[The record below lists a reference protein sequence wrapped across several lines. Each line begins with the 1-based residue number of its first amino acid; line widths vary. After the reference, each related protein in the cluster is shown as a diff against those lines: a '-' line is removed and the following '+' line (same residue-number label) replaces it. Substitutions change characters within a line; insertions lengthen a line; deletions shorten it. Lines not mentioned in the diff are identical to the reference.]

1 MVSQLPAFSF
11 LAEVTG
17 QEGRQDKMELSLP
30 FGQLEGTQGCIDA
43 MRRDLGCPSK
53 LDRARLTESDLQG
66 HGWIFNRPQQSRTAR
81 MPLSIRQGACVLRG
95 GHSLEWPLFSGEMT
109 FSNYYK
115 RNADAETASKLRM
128 SLRLNPTRFAH
139 YQRPTFR
146 ADGAS
151 EDMHQLIFK
160 HRSLPASFD
169 GEYSLDE
176 RDNWV
181 QDSELRASFFH
192 ASNWSR
198 FVRNYIVGTLEAIR
212 AEMCR
217 TSCLNDVF
225 WNEEGV
231 GKLSLLEV
239 ETYWEFSTPEPLK
252 TVSDCERLLRAFS
265 ENPKAKRFFKTIA
278 AEGKVIHN
286 SRSFVVKIR
295 AGVELVIYAKT
306 NRRVRMEVRHRLNKS
321 AAVIGGGY
329 VADGV
334 RQLRFWLSKIQDDAA
349 KIVNQAFHFMRG
361 RNTFPENSV
370 SVGRLLFDMVR
381 AIGNSEE
388 AGTLLSMLLQNGM
401 IVTDGHLKPHVHSL
415 RDAGIIVAHH
425 KNRRRGYTIAKRYM
439 RALELLSTADKSLL
453 DARKRQRVLK

>member
-1 MVSQLPAFSF
+1 MRSQLPAFSF
-11 LAEVTG
+11 LAKVTA

-30 FGQLEGTQGCIDA
+30 FGQLVGTQGCIDA

-81 MPLSIRQGACVLRG
+81 KPLSIRQGACALSG
-95 GHSLEWPLFSGEMT
+95 GDSLEWPLFSGEMT

-115 RNADAETASKLRM
+115 RNAGAQTASKLRM

-146 ADGAS
+146 AGGAS
-151 EDMHQLIFK
+151 GEMNQLIFK

-225 WNEEGV
+225 WNEEAV

-265 ENPKAKRFFKTIA
+265 ENQKTKRFFKTI

-286 SRSFVVKIR
+286 SRSFSVKVR
-295 AGVELVIYAKT
+295 TGVELVIYAKT

-321 AAVIGGGY
+321 PAVIGGSY
-329 VADGV
+329 VAAGV
-334 RQLRFWLSKIQDDAA
+334 RQLRLWLSMIQDDAA

-381 AIGNSEE
+381 AIGTSEE
-388 AGTLLSMLLQNGM
+388 AGTLLSMLLQNGL
-401 IVTDGHLKPHVHSL
+401 IVTDGHLKTHVHAL
-415 RDAGIIVAHH
+415 RDAGIIVAQL
-425 KNRRRGYTIAKRYM
+425 KNRRRCYVIAKRYM

-453 DARKRQRVLK
+453 DARQRRRVLK